1 MFRVNKKYILI
12 ILVIKSLSNKKTNGG
27 KIVMANK
34 VIENLY
40 YTKSDEWLKVEDNI
54 GTIGITD
61 YAQDQLGDIVYLEK
75 VDKGK
80 KLKQGENLTT
90 IESVKAVS
98 DVNTPIAGEV
108 TEVNEKLLD
117 DTSIINKDPYGEGWV
132 AKIKIENKD
141 ELKNLMSAQ
150 EYSEYR
156 KE

>member
-1 MFRVNKKYILI
+1 M
-12 ILVIKSLSNKKTNGG
+12 T
-27 KIVMANK
+27 NK

-40 YTKSDEWLKVEDNI
+40 YTKSEEWLKVEDDI

-75 VDKGK
+75 VEKGG
-80 KLKQGENLTT
+80 KLKQDETLTT

-98 DVNTPIAGEV
+98 DVKTPVAGEV
-108 TEVNEKLLD
+108 TEANVKIIED
-117 DTSIINKDPYGEGWV
+117 ASIINKDPYGEGWI
-132 AKIKIENKD
+132 AKIKIENKG

>member
-1 MFRVNKKYILI
+1 MEERYQM
-12 ILVIKSLSNKKTNGG
+12 S
-27 KIVMANK
+27 NK

-40 YTKSDEWLKVEDNI
+40 YTKSDEWLKVEDGI
-54 GTIGITD
+54 ATTGITD

-75 VDKGK
+75 VEKGK
-80 KLKQGENLTT
+80 KLKQDEVLTT

-98 DVNTPIAGEV
+98 DVKAPIAGEV
-108 TEVNEKLLD
+108 IEANTKVIED
-117 DTSIINKDPYGEGWV
+117 ASIINQDPYGEGWI
-132 AKIKIENKD
+132 AKIKIDDKD

>member
-1 MFRVNKKYILI
+1 M
-12 ILVIKSLSNKKTNGG
+12 T
-27 KIVMANK
+27 NK

-40 YTKSDEWLKVEDNI
+40 YTKSDEWLKVEDDT

-75 VDKGK
+75 IEKGK
-80 KLKQGENLTT
+80 NLKQGKALTT

-98 DVNTPIAGEV
+98 DVNTPVTGEV
-108 TEVNEKLLD
+108 TEVNEKVIED
-117 DTSIINKDPYGEGWV
+117 ASIINKDPYGEGWL
-132 AKIKIENKD
+132 AKIKMDNKD
-141 ELKNLMSAQ
+141 ELKNLMNAQ

>member
-1 MFRVNKKYILI
+1 MEERCQM
-12 ILVIKSLSNKKTNGG
+12 S
-27 KIVMANK
+27 NK

-40 YTKSDEWLKVEDNI
+40 YTKSDEWLKVEEGI
-54 GTIGITD
+54 GIIGITD

-75 VDKGK
+75 VEKGK
-80 KLKQGENLTT
+80 KLKQDDTLTT

-98 DVNTPIAGEV
+98 DVKAPLTGEV
-108 TEVNEKLLD
+108 TEVNVKVIENA
-117 DTSIINKDPYGEGWV
+117 SIINKDPYGEGWI
-132 AKIKIENKD
+132 AKIKVEKKD

>member
-1 MFRVNKKYILI
+1 M
-12 ILVIKSLSNKKTNGG
+12 S
-27 KIVMANK
+27 NK

-40 YTKSDEWLKVEDNI
+40 YTKSDEWLKAEKDI

-75 VDKGK
+75 VEKGK
-80 KLKQGENLTT
+80 KLKQGETLTT

-98 DVNTPIAGEV
+98 DVNTPVAGEV
-108 TEVNEKLLD
+108 SEVNEKLLD
-117 DTSIINKDPYGEGWV
+117 DTSIINKDPYGEGWI